1 MPIVVPPCVGTLHA
15 RLFRH
20 HGSLWLMLLLRL
32 LVDDGKH
39 ACLERLLILKQA
51 HLLPLVVE
59 HLGVHIVTLHA
70 FVEEADA
77 MAVVRLGIELKA
89 AAVFHIL
96 FELERAAAA
105 KVV

>member
-1 MPIVVPPCVGTLHA
+1 M
-15 RLFRH
+15 
-20 HGSLWLMLLLRL
+20 MLLLRL

-39 ACLERLLILKQA
+39 ACLERLLVLKQT

-59 HLGVHIVTLHA
+59 HLGVHIVALHA

-77 MAVVRLGIELKA
+77 MAVIRLGIELKA

-105 KVV
+105 KVVKRCLELLLLDILILFILVFAG